1 MRNQFGGEPGTAWA
15 IIGLGKLGGEEL
27 NYSSDIDLIAVFDRD
42 GEMESSSSFTT
53 THGEFFV
60 RFIEHVVH
68 SLSHPTEEGYFYRVD
83 MRLRP
88 DGKAGSLIRSYDSA
102 IMYYESR
109 GELWERQMLIKARYV
124 AGSEPFAQKFL
135 GALSPFIYP
144 RTFFQNPIEEI
155 SRIKA
160 RIESNSDDR
169 NIKLRA
175 GGIRDIE
182 FIVQALQLLNGGKN
196 DSLRNSNTLAA
207 IAASSLRTAAFNPR
221 SRPAPGS
228 IHLFQGSRTSAANAR
243 VHADAFPSG
252 NKARP

>member
-1 MRNQFGGEPGTAWA
+1 M
-15 IIGLGKLGGEEL
+15 
-27 NYSSDIDLIAVFDRD
+27 
-42 GEMESSSSFTT
+42 

-124 AGSEPFAQKFL
+124 AGSETFAQKFL

-207 IAASSLRTAAFNPR
+207 IALLHSALLLSTREADRLREAYIFFRVLEHRLQMLEYTQTHSLPEIKRDRKKIAVRMAM
-221 SRPAPGS
+221 APGS
-228 IHLFQGSRTSAANAR
+228 VRKTSCRTFAQCSPCFQHGLHEKEPRAPFR
-243 VHADAFPSG
+243 H
-252 NKARP
+252 